1 MTDYNGYIDSIDL
14 LNTFNRF
21 MTSAE
26 TKNIFP
32 ASFQSV
38 RPRHVEE
45 MIHILDPKHK
55 GKILTSKFM
64 TILALQNT
72 KLPSQKELESYQRG
86 VTSMANTEGLIK
98 YRDFEEVK
106 IIQRQLTCQI
116 PAWFDDSQQEAKQY
130 PLSNPFDRLG
140 HLKKIIFEIHSNKV
154 SFCFLQTRA

>member
-1 MTDYNGYIDSIDL
+1 VTNYDVLVSKKILNFQTPPPVIRSAIESVVEGRLVITDILKMKIELLGMTDYNGYIDSIDL

-72 KLPSQKELESYQRG
+72 KLPS
-86 VTSMANTEGLIK
+86 
-98 YRDFEEVK
+98 
-106 IIQRQLTCQI
+106 
-116 PAWFDDSQQEAKQY
+116 
-130 PLSNPFDRLG
+130 
-140 HLKKIIFEIHSNKV
+140 
-154 SFCFLQTRA
+154 